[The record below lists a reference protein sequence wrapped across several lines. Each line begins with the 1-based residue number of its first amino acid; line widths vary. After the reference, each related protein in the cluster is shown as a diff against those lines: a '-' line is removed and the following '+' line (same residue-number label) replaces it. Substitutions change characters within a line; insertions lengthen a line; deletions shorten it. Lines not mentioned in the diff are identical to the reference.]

1 MHAWGLMSNHYHLM
15 VETPEGNL
23 VAGMRWL
30 QNTYTRRHN
39 YRHRLWDRLFGDRYN
54 AILNQI
60 LGASFTVVASG
71 EDVAWGEAWESLW
84 ARE

>member
-1 MHAWGLMSNHYHLM
+1 MLMGNHYHLM

-39 YRHRLWDRLFGDRYN
+39 CRHRLWGRLFGDRYK
-54 AILNQI
+54 ARSQGRGTGVGRG
-60 LGASFTVVASG
+60 LGAGAHLPWQ
-71 EDVAWGEAWESLW
+71 DP
-84 ARE
+84 